1 MRERERGDAGR
12 GGRRLSDGRRER
24 SSQAE
29 VTSGRLATA
38 TACKRKLLESGISN
52 LATKLGQIGPKWKE
66 SVTF

>member
-38 TACKRKLLESGISN
+38 SKRKLLESGISN